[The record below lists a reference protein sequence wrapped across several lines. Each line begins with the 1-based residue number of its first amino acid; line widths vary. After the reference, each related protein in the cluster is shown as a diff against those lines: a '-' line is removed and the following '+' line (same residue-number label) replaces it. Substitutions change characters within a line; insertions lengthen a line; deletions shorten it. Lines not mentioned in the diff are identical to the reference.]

1 MNATAT
7 QLEGSP
13 TPILDRLQPMPV
25 GKTTPHS
32 RKYGLVAG
40 LLAVC
45 LPVAFISLMI
55 WSPSFLAVAE
65 PVLGSI
71 EKSLD
76 AIIHSA
82 FSGQWGGLV
91 IAVLLPFSLFG
102 VVVIHEIGH
111 LICGLSAGFRL
122 IYIRFGP
129 LRIRPPFHFSF
140 KREPRTGASGA
151 VHMIPV
157 RSENLRS
164 RAILFVLG
172 GPLANLLTGTI
183 ILFLKLDGPVV
194 IFALLSIII
203 GIGNLVPFRRL
214 VTTSDGKRILM
225 LLRNKVQGER
235 WLSILQLAAE
245 LQSGV
250 DPENLSPDF
259 LAKVKAIKDE
269 SPDTAA
275 GYIFAYSAAWYGNN
289 VDETAKLLETCLEY
303 AQFSTPV
310 ICEVLKSSA
319 AVFQAR
325 KKKRVDLAEGWLS
338 EIPEKTSIPNL
349 RLYGESAILEA
360 QGDLEGAVKK
370 LDEIETTIIS
380 SIRDAQQRA
389 VSQRSLQRWRRELL
403 EERPSV

>member
-1 MNATAT
+1 MSATAT

-13 TPILDRLQPMPV
+13 TPILDRLQPMPE
-25 GKTTPHS
+25 GKTSPHS

-55 WSPSFLAVAE
+55 WSPAFLAYAGRE
-65 PVLGSI
+65 LRPVQTLMDTTI
-71 EKSLD
+71 D
-76 AIIHSA
+76 SA
-82 FSGQWGGLV
+82 FSGHWGGLV
-91 IAVLLPFSLFG
+91 IAALLPLLLFG

-111 LICGLSAGFRL
+111 LVCGLSAGFRL

-129 LRIRPPFHFSF
+129 LRIKPPFHFSF

-151 VHMIPV
+151 AHMIPV

-172 GPLANLLTGTI
+172 GPLANLLTGAM

-194 IFALLSIII
+194 IFALLSIVI

-214 VTTSDGKRILM
+214 ATISDGKRILM
-225 LLRNKVQGER
+225 LLQNKAQGER

-259 LAKVKAIKDE
+259 LVRVKAIKDE

-289 VDETAKLLETCLEY
+289 VDETAQLLETCLEY
-303 AQFSTPV
+303 ARFSLPAMR
-310 ICEVLKSSA
+310 EVLMSSA

-338 EIPEKTSIPNL
+338 EIPEKPSIPNL

-370 LDEIETTIIS
+370 LDEIETIIIS